1 MDEQRTEQHIERRPQ
16 PSASLHGQPVRMYA
30 GESTSAAGPEEPLRA
45 PAEPV
50 ATKRPS
56 IVREIIETL
65 LLALII
71 FVAVRAVVL
80 NFRVDGHSM
89 KPSLINNEMLLV
101 NRNAYF
107 AFDEDQWLGWIPG
120 VETDPGADPSYPFG
134 KPERG
139 DIIVLDPPA
148 SASADKPYIK
158 RVIGEA
164 GDTVEIRGDQVFID
178 GERLNEPYID
188 GGDWECRPVQTCG
201 PLTVPDDSVFVLGD
215 NRGNSE
221 DSRVFG
227 VVPIQN
233 IIGKAWIT
241 YWPLEQM
248 EFVPHEDYPELSG

>member
-1 MDEQRTEQHIERRPQ
+1 M
-16 PSASLHGQPVRMYA
+16 RMYA
-30 GESTSAAGPEEPLRA
+30 GEPTSVAGPDEPLQA
-45 PAEPV
+45 PPQP
-50 ATKRPS
+50 ATAKRPS
-56 IVREIIETL
+56 VVREIIETL

-80 NFRVDGHSM
+80 NFRVDGQSM
-89 KPSLINNEMLLV
+89 EPSLDNNEMLLV

-120 VETDPGADPSYPFG
+120 VETDPDAEPSYPFG

-139 DIIVLDPPA
+139 DIVVLNPPE

-164 GDTVEIRGDQVFID
+164 GDTVEIRDDQVFIND
-178 GERLNEPYID
+178 VQLNESYID
-188 GGDWECRPVQTCG
+188 GGDWECRPAQTCG
-201 PLTVPDDSVFVLGD
+201 PLTVPEDSVFVLGD

-221 DSRVFG
+221 DSRYFG
-227 VVPIQN
+227 VVPIEN